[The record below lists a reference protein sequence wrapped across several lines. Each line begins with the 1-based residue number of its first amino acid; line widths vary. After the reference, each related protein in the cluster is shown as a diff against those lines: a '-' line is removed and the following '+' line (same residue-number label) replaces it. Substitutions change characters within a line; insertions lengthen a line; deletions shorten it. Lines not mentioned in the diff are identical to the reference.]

1 MANGNGNTGL
11 RKTPIFG
18 FSPKWRLKLLPVPIP
33 SADFNYSH
41 PFSLYGGAFLD
52 VYLQV
57 LLSLSD

>member
-33 SADFNYSH
+33 SADFD
-41 PFSLYGGAFLD
+41 FSYP
-52 VYLQV
+52 V
-57 LLSLSD
+57 SLHGVHF